1 MGTDR
6 IIEITFSDGQYRLF
20 LEFYAG
26 GNIVL
31 TDGELTILGLLRNV
45 SEGAEHEQYRLG
57 VKYDLE
63 QRQNYHGVPALTKER
78 LKEGLSRA
86 VERQREEA
94 NKPGKKQKVKKG
106 DALRKALAVT
116 TTEFPPVLI
125 EHVLLEGR
133 FDREIAPEVVIED
146 EEGNGC

>member
-6 IIEITFSDGQYRLF
+6 IIEIEFSDGQYRLF

-57 VKYDLE
+57 LKYDLE
-63 QRQNYHGVPALTKER
+63 QRQNFHGVPALTKER

-86 VERQREEA
+86 VEKQRE
-94 NKPGKKQKVKKG
+94 
-106 DALRKALAVT
+106 
-116 TTEFPPVLI
+116 
-125 EHVLLEGR
+125 
-133 FDREIAPEVVIED
+133 
-146 EEGNGC
+146 